1 MDPLPPVL
9 NLLEAT
15 AEDFFRRNQETFQS
29 IVEND
34 DTLTKLTIG
43 NYARKG
49 GCTPYSQDYFSG
61 IGAASGTILI
71 LNLWIS

>member
-9 NLLEAT
+9 DIYQAT
-15 AEDFFRRNQETFQS
+15 TEDIIRRCQETLSS

-34 DTLTKLTIG
+34 DTLTTLTIG

-49 GCTPYSQDYFSG
+49 GCIACSQDITFLKLEQLLE
-61 IGAASGTILI
+61 IIL
-71 LNLWIS
+71 